1 MRVVL
6 FIDVKVALGFELNRY
21 VALGFELNRYHTCW
35 VLNSNR
41 FESIQTDS
49 KTGRALFGCALIP
62 KQFISV

>member
-21 VALGFELNRYHTCW
+21 VALGFELNRYDTCW
-35 VLNSNR
+35 VLN
-41 FESIQTDS
+41 FKQIQQF
-49 KTGRALFGCALIP
+49 KQIAITGRALFGCALIP

>member
-6 FIDVKVALGFELNRY
+6 FIDVKVALGFEINRY
-21 VALGFELNRYHTCW
+21 VALDFELNRYHTCW

-41 FESIQTDS
+41 FELIQTDS

-62 KQFISV
+62 N